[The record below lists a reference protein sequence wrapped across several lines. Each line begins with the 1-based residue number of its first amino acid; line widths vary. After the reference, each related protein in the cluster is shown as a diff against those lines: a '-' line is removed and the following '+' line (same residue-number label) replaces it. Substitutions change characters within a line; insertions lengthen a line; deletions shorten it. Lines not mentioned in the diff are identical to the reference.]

1 MKIEVGTKIFLT
13 TETYLTVKKI
23 NAKGNKFTAGNGAG
37 CTMQGEFKNYK
48 YSPALEGWIAKG
60 QSERDIEIGKIL
72 RRTKE

>member
-1 MKIEVGTKIFLT
+1 MKIEVSAKIFLT

-48 YSPALEGWIAKG
+48 YSQALEGWVRKDT
-60 QSERDIEIGKIL
+60 SERDLEIGKIL